1 MKQFLLKNLKIILFL
16 LSIVVTILV
25 GSLIGIILVY
35 QKGFPN
41 QIKNLEDIKPVVMT
55 VVYDDLNRPIKEFAI
70 EKRKILKSSEIPDI
84 VKKAFIAAED
94 KQFYSHWGINFR
106 GVIRA
111 ISGLIFGKRRGGG
124 SSITQQLARDLFL
137 TREFSFSRKFN
148 EMLLAI
154 QIERKYSK
162 DQILAFYL
170 NKTFLGASVYGVEAA
185 SQYYFGK
192 PIKDISVAEAALL
205 AGIIPSP
212 NRIFNIFTNPK
223 NCLEKR
229 NIVLKRMLNLDY
241 INKKEYKKA
250 LKVKLP
256 EEPFEPE
263 KEVSGNYFIEEIRK
277 YLELN
282 FGDNLLYKGGLKV
295 YSTLNSEL
303 QLWAE
308 ESLKEGLREL
318 DKRRG
323 WQKNKK
329 LYNIIKDNYDIYN
342 YKLPEWEKLE
352 IKKGNIIKGIVIKIN
367 NRRAIVRIGNY
378 RGRLRAKDAS
388 WTKRSLTR
396 IFKQG
401 DVALFRIQ
409 EIDEKN
415 KELQLGLEQEPD
427 VQGAILVVDNK
438 TGEIKAMVG
447 GYSFEKSKWNNAMQ
461 ALRQTGSTFKPIVY
475 TTALKHGYSPATII
489 EDEPFSYYDEWTDEL
504 WEPENEDESY
514 LGPLTLRR
522 AIELSRN
529 PATARI
535 VQQLGPEKIVEYA
548 KKFGITSD
556 IKPYMAIGLG
566 IFEVTLKE
574 MVACFTVFPNYGTRV
589 NPYFVKTIKDQVGNI
604 IKKNYPDRKRVVDQ
618 DTAFIMNSLLQGVV
632 KSGTGWKARIL
643 DAPIGGKT
651 GTTDDYTDAWF
662 IGYSPSITVGV
673 WVGFEIKKTL
683 GKRETGSR
691 AACPIFVNFMKKYLA
706 KYKETQQFRKPSGV
720 ITVDIDKYTGKLL
733 TPDCLYPFQEFFL
746 TGTEPLEFCTEE
758 DHAKIVNYYY
768 TDEAIDED

>member
-55 VVYDDLNRPIKEFAI
+55 VVYDDLNVPIKEFAI

-94 KQFYSHWGINFR
+94 KQFYSHWGINFK
-106 GVIRA
+106 GVVRA
-111 ISGLIFGKRRGGG
+111 ISGLVFGKRRGGG

-162 DQILAFYL
+162 DQILTFYL

-185 SQYYFGK
+185 SLYYFGK
-192 PIKDISVAEAALL
+192 PIKDIFIAEAALL

-212 NRIFNIFTNPK
+212 NRIFNIFSQPE
-223 NCLEKR
+223 NCLNKR
-229 NIVLKRMLNLDY
+229 NIVLKRMLDLDF
-241 INKKEYKKA
+241 INKSEYSEAKKT
-250 LKVKLP
+250 KLP

-263 KEVSGNYFIEEIRK
+263 KELIGNYFLEEIRK
-277 YLELN
+277 YLEAN

-303 QLWAE
+303 QIWAE
-308 ESLKEGLREL
+308 DSLREGLREL
-318 DKRRG
+318 DKRQG
-323 WQKNKK
+323 WRKKTNLFNVIKNK
-329 LYNIIKDNYDIYN
+329 LDINKYE
-342 YKLPEWEKLE
+342 LPEWEKLE
-352 IKKGNIIKGIVIKIN
+352 IKKDSINKGIVIKIN
-367 NRRAIVRIGNY
+367 SKRAIVRMGDY
-378 RGRLRAKDAS
+378 RGRLRAKNAS
-388 WTKRSLTR
+388 WIKRSLTR
-396 IFKQG
+396 ILKKG
-401 DVALFRIQ
+401 DVTLFRIL

-415 KELQLGLEQEPD
+415 KELQLGVEQDPE
-427 VQGAILVVDNK
+427 VQGAILVMDNK

-475 TTALKHGYSPATII
+475 TAALENGYTPATIV
-489 EDEPFSYYDEWTDEL
+489 EDEPFSYFDEFTDEL
-504 WEPENEDESY
+504 WEPQNEDMSY
-514 LGPLTLRR
+514 LGPLTFRR
-522 AIELSRN
+522 AFELSRN

-535 VQQLGPEKIVEYA
+535 VQYLGPQKIVEYA
-548 KKFGITSD
+548 KKFGITSN

-574 MVACFTVFPNYGTRV
+574 MVACFSVFPNYGLRV

-604 IKKNYPDRKRVVDQ
+604 IKKNFPDRKRVLEQ
-618 DTAFIMNSLLQGVV
+618 DTAYIMNSLLQGVV
-632 KSGTGWKARIL
+632 KSGTGWRCRSL
-643 DAPIGGKT
+643 EAPIGGKT
-651 GTTDDYTDAWF
+651 GTTDNYTDAWF
-662 IGYSPSITVGV
+662 IGFSPSITVGV
-673 WVGFEIKKTL
+673 WVGFDIKKNL
-683 GKRETGSR
+683 GRKETGSR
-691 AACPIFVNFMKKYLA
+691 AANPIFISFMKKYLE

-720 ITVDIDKYTGKLL
+720 IMVDIDKYTGKLL
-733 TPDCLYPFQEFFL
+733 TPDCLYPFQEVFL

-758 DHAKIVNYYY
+758 DHAKIVDYYY
-768 TDEAIDED
+768 TDEAIDDN